1 MKKPTQVNPVSTD
14 PPQVVEKEIGRKTP
28 RIRHWDPEDPASWR
42 EGKRHALRNLTISIP
57 CLVCSFAVWLFW
69 SIITVQMKNLGFP
82 FSDAQLFT
90 LSAIAG
96 LSGATLR
103 IVNSFMIA
111 IAGGRIIISVSTLLL
126 ILPSLG
132 AGIALQSKST
142 PYEIFIILAALSGIG
157 GGNFSSSMANITYF
171 FPKSRQGIALGLN
184 AGLGNLGVS
193 LMQVILPLAV
203 LTPLFGVLGGDGMM
217 AVSGSQAGQLIWIQ
231 NNGLIWVPLLMV
243 LGVIAW
249 WGLDTLPMYDVGHPI
264 VAILKVTGL
273 GIIGF
278 AGAAVGSVL
287 LIQLK
292 INMWI
297 VLPITVMVTLLLMKL
312 IRGEMGKRIDRV
324 FAIFKNKHTWIMTYL
339 YVMTF
344 GSFIGYSAALPL
356 LIRIVFGQLPDGTPN
371 PHAPNPFAYAWLGPL
386 VGSIARPLGGW
397 LSDKFGGAKVTFWD
411 TVMMIVAAF
420 GTASYLKAAG
430 TSASPEQFFLPF
442 LILFLVL
449 FVTTG
454 IGNGSTFRMVP
465 FIFKPEQAGPVL
477 GWTAAIAAYGSFI
490 IPKVFG
496 AQIEAKTPEHA
507 FYGFAVYYLTCLA
520 ACWWWYERKNAEKK
534 C

>member
-1 MKKPTQVNPVSTD
+1 M
-14 PPQVVEKEIGRKTP
+14 P
-28 RIRHWDPEDPASWR
+28 RIKEWDPEDAALWG
-42 EGKRHALRNLTISIP
+42 EGKRHAIRNLAISIP
-57 CLVCSFAVWLFW
+57 CLACSFAIWLFW

-82 FSDAQLFT
+82 FTDAQLFT

-111 IAGGRIIISVSTLLL
+111 IAGGRFIISVSTLLL

-132 AGIALQSKST
+132 AGIALQNIST
-142 PYEIFIILAALSGIG
+142 PYAVFVVLAALSGIG
-157 GGNFSSSMANITYF
+157 GGNFSSSMANITHF
-171 FPKSRQGIALGLN
+171 FPKRQQGLALGLN

-193 LMQVILPLAV
+193 LMQVLLPLAV
-203 LTPLFGVLGGDGMM
+203 TISVFGVLGGDGIM
-217 AVSGSQAGQLIWIQ
+217 ATSGPRAGQLIWIQ
-231 NNGLIWVPLLMV
+231 NSGLVWAPLLLF
-243 LGVIAW
+243 LGILAW
-249 WGLDTLPMYDVGHPI
+249 WGLDTLPMFDVGHPI

-278 AGAAVGSVL
+278 IGTILGATL
-287 LIQLK
+287 LVQFK
-292 INMWI
+292 VNMWV
-297 VLPITVMVTLLLMKL
+297 VLPLTVIVTLALMKL
-312 IRGEMGKRIDRV
+312 IRGEMGERIDRV
-324 FAIFKNKHTWIMTYL
+324 FAIFRNKHTWIMTYL

-356 LIRIVFGQLPDGTPN
+356 LIRIVFGELPDGTPN
-371 PHAPNPFAYAWLGPL
+371 PRAPNPFAYAWLGPL
-386 VGSIARPLGGW
+386 VGSIARPIGGW
-397 LSDKFGGAKVTFWD
+397 LSDKLSGARVTLWS
-411 TVMMIVAAF
+411 TIVMIGAAV
-420 GTASYLKAAG
+420 GTAYCIKFAGAA
-430 TSASPEQFFLPF
+430 ASPEKFFLPF

-465 FIFKPEQAGPVL
+465 MIFKPEQAGPVL

-496 AQIEAKTPEHA
+496 AQIEAHTPEYA
-507 FYGFAVYYLTCLA
+507 FYGFSVYYLTCLF
-520 ACWWWYERKNAEKK
+520 ACWWWYGRRNAEIK

>member
-1 MKKPTQVNPVSTD
+1 MATTL
-14 PPQVVEKEIGRKTP
+14 
-28 RIRHWDPEDPASWR
+28 RIQHWNPEDPLSWE
-42 EGKRHALRNLTISIP
+42 EGKRHAVRNLAISIP
-57 CLVCSFAVWLFW
+57 CLACSFAIWLFW

-82 FSDAQLFT
+82 FTDAQLFT

-111 IAGGRIIISVSTLLL
+111 IAGGKIVISVSTLLL

-132 AGIALQSKST
+132 AGIALQHKTT

-157 GGNFSSSMANITYF
+157 GGNFSSSMANITHF
-171 FPKSRQGIALGLN
+171 FPKRQQGLALGLN

-193 LMQVILPLAV
+193 LMQVLLPLAV
-203 LTPLFGVLGGDGMM
+203 AVPLFGALGGDGMM
-217 AVSGSQAGQLIWIQ
+217 ATSGPRVGQLIWIQ
-231 NNGLIWVPLLMV
+231 NNGLVWVPLLAV
-243 LGVIAW
+243 LGLIAW
-249 WGLDTLPMYDVGHPI
+249 WGLDTLPMYDVGHPL
-264 VAILKVTGL
+264 VAIIKVTGL
-273 GIIGF
+273 GLIGF
-278 AGAAVGSVL
+278 VGTVVGATL
-287 LIQLK
+287 LILLK
-292 INMWI
+292 INMWV
-297 VLPITVMVTLLLMKL
+297 VLPITIIVTLALMKL
-312 IRGEMGKRIDRV
+312 IRGEMKSRIDRV
-324 FAIFKNKHTWIMTYL
+324 FTIFKNKHTWIMTYL

-371 PHAPNPFAYAWLGPL
+371 PQAPNPFTYAWLGPL

-397 LSDKFGGAKVTFWD
+397 LSDKWGGAKVTFWG
-411 TVMMIVAAF
+411 TVMMIGAAL
-420 GTASYLKAAG
+420 GTAYCIKLAG
-430 TSASPEQFFLPF
+430 TSSSPEQYFLPF

-465 FIFKPEQAGPVL
+465 IIFKMDQAGPVL

-496 AQIEAKTPEHA
+496 AQIEAKTPEYA
-507 FYGFAVYYLTCLA
+507 FYGFAVYYLTCLM
-520 ACWWWYERKNAEKK
+520 ACWWWYGRRNAEIK